1 MVGRG
6 KIDSGFKP
14 RFNPKTTKGE
24 KRKRNVTFWA
34 NLNQVNASESLLE
47 NTIEQADIITTP
59 EKGQNI
65 AKNDEDKG
73 IEEKMDRSP
82 EAKRKKDEVEKEGN
96 EEEHDNSDSSW
107 CEEDL
112 NEWDTYIHTYQKE
125 ENATLMKCIDCDQVY
140 PVEFDNSIKNACYI
154 CKVNDHGCIK
164 EKYCN
169 KSKGYVWLCSKC
181 KEIIDSND
189 LEIFQKLKV
198 LKKNINGN
206 VESKLEGGSELKK
219 MDKKNT
225 VTKVDNIVSPNDR
238 IVLNYHDTTI
248 RDSDMSSLDG
258 HNWLNDPIIS
268 FWLEHLNHVVCNGNT
283 RLLFVS
289 PAVTQLIK
297 IGDVNDIP
305 TILDPLGARHKEYIF
320 LPVNDNVS
328 ACEAGGSHWSL
339 LVFSKQD
346 AIWYHFNS
354 QRKSNNKDANQLV
367 TRLNTYLNCDTRNS
381 LVDAICTQQDNSYDC
396 GAFMMLYAQM
406 TAQRAIKNLPLGSCN
421 VQRQEATN
429 MRNTTR
435 NLIKQYRNEIN
446 KKTEDLRK
454 GNDKEVI
461 DLENDDE
468 NKQTEKEIEN
478 KKQENPQNKREKVC
492 WYWQKDRCNKG
503 ESCWY
508 KHPKL
513 CETQLKFGECKVKN
527 KPCEDYHTAICRNNM
542 RRERCEYGSR
552 CRFRHIN
559 KEENLIRERYNERNS
574 NEYSNRNPQYIEHH
588 SINQQRNDNWNRN
601 DNKWKQDNYTRN
613 EHNNANHQSFLGSYP
628 KQWDVYRQMEMMMG
642 NVMEEMAKRMCW

>member
-6 KIDSGFKP
+6 KSDSGFKP

-34 NLNQVNASESLLE
+34 NLNQANAIEKLYE
-47 NTIEQADIITTP
+47 NIIEQADTITIS

-96 EEEHDNSDSSW
+96 EEEHNNSDSNW

-125 ENATLMKCIDCDQVY
+125 ENDNLKKCIDCDQMY
-140 PVEFDNSIKNACYI
+140 PVEFDNSIKGACHI

-169 KSKGYVWLCSKC
+169 KSKGYVWLYSEC
-181 KEIIDSND
+181 KEIIESND
-189 LEIFQKLKV
+189 PEILQKLKV

-206 VESKLEGGSELKK
+206 VESKVEGRSEQKK
-219 MDKKNT
+219 MDKKNA
-225 VTKVDNIVSPNDR
+225 VTKVNNNDSPNDR

-248 RDSDMSSLDG
+248 RESDMSSLDG

-268 FWLEHLNHVVCNGNT
+268 FWLEHLKHVVFDDNT

-305 TILDPLGARHKEYIF
+305 TILDPLGARNKEYIC

-328 ACEAGGSHWSL
+328 TCEAGGSHWSL

-346 AIWYHFNS
+346 AIWYPFDS
-354 QRKSNNKDANQLV
+354 QRKSNNKDASQLV

-396 GAFMMLYAQM
+396 GAFLMLYAQIA
-406 TAQRAIKNLPLGSCN
+406 AQRAIKNLPLGSCN
-421 VQRQEATN
+421 VQRQEATS
-429 MRNTTR
+429 MRNITR
-435 NLIKQYRNEIN
+435 KLINQYKNETN

-454 GNDKEVI
+454 GNDKDEKEII

-468 NKQTEKEIEN
+468 NNETKEKEIEN
-478 KKQENPQNKREKVC
+478 KNQENPQNKREKVC
-492 WYWQKDRCNKG
+492 WYWQK
-503 ESCWY
+503 
-508 KHPKL
+508 
-513 CETQLKFGECKVKN
+513 
-527 KPCEDYHTAICRNNM
+527 
-542 RRERCEYGSR
+542 
-552 CRFRHIN
+552 
-559 KEENLIRERYNERNS
+559 
-574 NEYSNRNPQYIEHH
+574 
-588 SINQQRNDNWNRN
+588 
-601 DNKWKQDNYTRN
+601 
-613 EHNNANHQSFLGSYP
+613 
-628 KQWDVYRQMEMMMG
+628 
-642 NVMEEMAKRMCW
+642 